1 MDIRG
6 YRTAALRTHYQ
17 QHRQFPAQ
25 NRGIMGHVQT
35 VSFVPII
42 NQVK

>member
-25 NRGIMGHVQT
+25 NRGIMGHVTNCFIRTNYQ
-35 VSFVPII
+35 SS
-42 NQVK
+42 